1 MANPLPFKLA
11 IGDPHQELERR
22 LARAPREHA
31 EALLV
36 AWDLLQTAH
45 DKGILD
51 LAQGLIGGRDIIAT
65 QLAAAANTPES
76 ISAVRNLIAIGR
88 ILASLNPSTLDHLA
102 KALDGAVRQKK
113 AEEKPPSFWRLFR
126 RITSEDGRRG
136 ISFVTTVLTGLG
148 RSTKPR

>member
-76 ISAVRNLIAIGR
+76 ISAMRNLISMGR
-88 ILASLNPSTLDHLA
+88 ILASLDPGTLDHLA
-102 KALDGAVRQKK
+102 KALDGAARQKE
-113 AEEKPPSFWRLFR
+113 AEEKPPSLWRLFR
-126 RITSEDGRRG
+126 RATSDDGRRG
-136 ISFVTTVLTGLG
+136 ISFVTTLLTGLG
-148 RSTKPR
+148 RSTKAR